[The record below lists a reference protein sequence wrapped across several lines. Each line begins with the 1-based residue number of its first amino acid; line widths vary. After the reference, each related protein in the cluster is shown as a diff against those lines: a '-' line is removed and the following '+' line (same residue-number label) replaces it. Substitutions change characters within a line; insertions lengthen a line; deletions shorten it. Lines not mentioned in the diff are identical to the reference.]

1 MSSRVQ
7 KSHKSVQYVQKVP
20 PEHMNSVVVSKRL
33 LKKIKHNIRRMA
45 LALIGVSALLIY
57 KMARDDTIDTVPE
70 IDPFHMYSGVH
81 PELYKRYLVHKKEG
95 NNKKAQDTLEELA
108 LYADADFID
117 EIHEKI
123 LKRQKS
129 LFI

>member
-1 MSSRVQ
+1 M
-7 KSHKSVQYVQKVP
+7 Y
-20 PEHMNSVVVSKRL
+20 
-33 LKKIKHNIRRMA
+33 KI
-45 LALIGVSALLIY
+45 
-57 KMARDDTIDTVPE
+57 ARDDTVDTLPE
-70 IDPFHMYSGVH
+70 PDPFLMYSGVH
-81 PELYKRYLVHKKEG
+81 PELYKTYLRHKDRG
-95 NNKKAQDTLEELA
+95 NNIKAQNTLEELA